1 MGVLID
7 LDQTLIDSQIAAQ
20 LRKNRQ
26 WPTVYEMVSQLS
38 PYPGIT
44 ELLRELKELDIPICI
59 ITSSPRPYCERII
72 NYWGWQIDATVCY
85 HDTSRHKPEPEPI
98 QKGLLSLGL
107 QANNAVA
114 VGDAASDIRAAKAA
128 GVFSIGTLWGC
139 LEKSLLTASQP
150 DIICVNVQELRDFLL
165 NKSRYLN

>member
-26 WPTVYEMVSQLS
+26 WCTVYEMIPQLS

-44 ELLRELKELDIPICI
+44 ELLRELKELNVPICI
-59 ITSSPRPYCERII
+59 VTSSPRPYCERII
-72 NYWGWQIDATVCY
+72 KYWGWQIDATVCY

-98 QKGLLSLGL
+98 QKGLVNLGL
-107 QANNAVA
+107 QANHAVA
-114 VGDAASDIRAAKAA
+114 IGDAVYDILAAKAA
-128 GVFSIGTLWGC
+128 EVFSIGILWGC
-139 LEKSLLTASQP
+139 LEKSLLEASQP
-150 DIICVNVQELRDFLL
+150 DMICATVQELKEFLL
-165 NKSRYLN
+165 KKYA